1 MTAQKSPYDRIGGAA
16 GIRRLTK
23 RFYQLMDTR
32 PDATACRAIHP
43 PSLVNSELK
52 LFEYLSGWLGGPSL
66 FTEKRGPPML
76 RRRHLPARIGPEE
89 ISGWLACFLQAWHE
103 TVVEPALSEGILPKI
118 HSLATHMRNIPN

>member
-1 MTAQKSPYDRIGGAA
+1 MTVQKSPYDRIGGAA
-16 GIRRLTK
+16 GIRQLTK

-52 LFEYLSGWLGGPSL
+52 LFEYLSGWLGGPPL

-89 ISGWLACFLQAWHE
+89 ISGWLACFLQA
-103 TVVEPALSEGILPKI
+103 
-118 HSLATHMRNIPN
+118 